1 VTVSDALR
9 FALLAPGI
17 VQAALEGTLPRTM
30 SLEALQRR
38 TIPLDWEVQSAMI
51 EGLG

>member
-1 VTVSDALR
+1 
-9 FALLAPGI
+9 

-30 SLEALQRR
+30 SLEILQRR
-38 TIPLDWEVQSAMI
+38 TIPLDWEVQWVMI